1 MVIIKTVLGIIGAL
15 TMFLAGWYLA
25 YGIHWLINKIRK

>member
-1 MVIIKTVLGIIGAL
+1 MLVLKTVLGIIGASV
-15 TMFLAGWYLA
+15 MFLVGWYLA

>member
-1 MVIIKTVLGIIGAL
+1 MVIIKIILEIIGAL
-15 TMFLAGWYLA
+15 AMFFVGWYLA